1 MLQELRHTKT
11 KAKSL
16 LCKGLATILA
26 ASVWM
31 FTAPAVLAG
40 GGIQNAFAASDGNGW
55 QIVDCAYDANHATS
69 QGIASSD
76 LSSHNFVESNDGQVR
91 VTKTLEPT
99 DVEDEF
105 TVHLSVDTSAT
116 SVQVTDYYS
125 FFVSAPYM
133 GTESN
138 TYKSLTPGSV
148 TDKDAG
154 AFGVAIGT
162 SADKNSSVF
171 DIYDPN
177 NKRIAKDVTLYWNK
191 AQNVTILL
199 NIGKLLGLSS
209 NEYILMGLSV
219 KSGQRNAL
227 YLSQEAYNL
236 INQAIEG
243 AVNWGDPTQLK
254 AVTDVMGDNVEYIG
268 DTAAADGGTTNYDS
282 VSRTLTWNPTYNSS
296 YTTGGITSDVV
307 TEVNDEGAVT
317 KVTITQHKWYYGVA
331 SLTYKVRLNTQAT
344 DFESSYNP
352 DNTTNLNY
360 TNNSATLSY
369 SYSTDG
375 GSTYQNGS
383 VDFPKPSVK
392 GILYDIRLLKTNE
405 IGTPIAGAI
414 FKLTRTWTDSLGTE
428 HVDVVADDLT
438 SNSSGYVE
446 ATGLAWGTYTLT
458 ETQAPRGHNLPET
471 EELRTC
477 TFTLSYTSNKDALT
491 ASTITDASKNHAMI
505 AGDTPSMQNERVK
518 TDVTLLKVDSDTN
531 DPLAGAKF
539 ALYADDG
546 DGKFNATKDLT
557 STQIVTEQETDS
569 DGKALYPQL
578 TVGTYYLKETYAPA
592 GYQLSTSIYR
602 IYVYDVKGEAGGA
615 EDNMIR
621 VGSQDGSDMKAPST
635 ANTVTIANRPIPKLP
650 VTAGP
655 GIGPMVGGGLTLL
668 IAGAA
673 VLVVYELRTRRQL
686 QGARHLVLRE

>member
-1 MLQELRHTKT
+1 MLQELRHTKI

-76 LSSHNFVESNDGQVR
+76 LSSYNFVESNDGQVR

-116 SVQVTDYYS
+116 SVQVTDYKS
-125 FFVSAPYM
+125 FFESAPYKATTSNGYHNYTA
-133 GTESN
+133 GT
-138 TYKSLTPGSV
+138 V
-148 TDKDAG
+148 TKDELG
-154 AFGVAIGT
+154 AFKVDVSGT
-162 SADKNSSVF
+162 TQYGKKGTF
-171 DIYDPN
+171 DIYDPQGRKIVEN
-177 NKRIAKDVTLYWNK
+177 ITLYWSQAN
-191 AQNVTILL
+191 NVTILL
-199 NIGKLLGLSS
+199 NIGEMLSLGY
-209 NEYILMGLSV
+209 NEYVLMGIEI
-219 KSGQRNAL
+219 GQGTHNSL
-227 YLSQEAYNL
+227 HLSQEAYNL

-268 DTAAADGGTTNYDS
+268 DTAAADGGTTNYNS

-546 DGKFNATKDLT
+546 DGVFNAAKD
-557 STQIVTEQETDS
+557 QKVTEQETGS

-602 IYVYDVKGEAGGA
+602 VYVYDVKGEAGGA

-686 QGARHLVLRE
+686 QDARHLVLRE